1 MRSELPGTED
11 SATEMAEENLYKDKK
26 NATARQ
32 TEAEREENLKINVF
46 IADEKYAILIPRNE
60 HQSDEE
66 EIIRRSAKRVNDA
79 IRELESVQKGI
90 TRVNSLAMVALQ
102 LAVNLSKLSAA
113 HQSRENDI
121 EKALRGLEGELG
133 EEVKRINEYIEKE

>member
-11 SATEMAEENLYKDKK
+11 SATEMAEENL
-26 NATARQ
+26 
-32 TEAEREENLKINVF
+32 KINVF
-46 IADEKYAILIPRNE
+46 IADEEYAILIPRNE

>member
-1 MRSELPGTED
+1 MRSEQPGTED
-11 SATEMAEENLYKDKK
+11 SATEMA
-26 NATARQ
+26 
-32 TEAEREENLKINVF
+32 EENLKINVF

-79 IRELESVQKGI
+79 IRELESV
-90 TRVNSLAMVALQ
+90 
-102 LAVNLSKLSAA
+102 
-113 HQSRENDI
+113 
-121 EKALRGLEGELG
+121 EKALRGLEAELG

>member
-11 SATEMAEENLYKDKK
+11 SATEMA
-26 NATARQ
+26 
-32 TEAEREENLKINVF
+32 EENLKINVF

-79 IRELESVQKGI
+79 IRELVQKGI

-121 EKALRGLEGELG
+121 EKALRRLEGELG

>member
-11 SATEMAEENLYKDKK
+11 SATEMA
-26 NATARQ
+26 
-32 TEAEREENLKINVF
+32 EENLKINVF

-121 EKALRGLEGELG
+121 EKALRRLEGELG
-133 EEVKRINEYIEKE
+133 EEVKRINEYIEKEERNNKQYKRYSCIGSKLFE

>member
-1 MRSELPGTED
+1 
-11 SATEMAEENLYKDKK
+11 MA
-26 NATARQ
+26 
-32 TEAEREENLKINVF
+32 EENLKINVF

-60 HQSDEE
+60 NQSDEE

-79 IRELESVQKGI
+79 IREMKNMQKGI

-113 HQSRENDI
+113 RNSWENDM
-121 EKALRGLEGELG
+121 EMALQGLESELA
-133 EEVKRINEYIEKE
+133 EEVKRINEQVSTE

>member
-1 MRSELPGTED
+1 MRSELPETED
-11 SATEMAEENLYKDKK
+11 SATEMA
-26 NATARQ
+26 
-32 TEAEREENLKINVF
+32 EENLKINVF
-46 IADEKYAILIPRNE
+46 IADEKYAILIPRN
-60 HQSDEE
+60 
-66 EIIRRSAKRVNDA
+66 KRVNDA